1 MVLNKGV
8 FFQAVNVVAY
18 VVTIAVNGLAGSTTL
33 LGGVT
38 SADVSNS
45 YPTLVTPAGFTFAV
59 WGIIYALLMVFAVYQ
74 LLPRNRSK
82 PFLSQVGVLFG
93 LSSVCNICWLFLWH
107 YGYVTYSLVLMFALL
122 ASLILIYRRLDIG
135 RAAVFLKEKIC
146 VHLPFSVYLGWISI
160 ATIANVSVAFVAAGW
175 DGWGIEPSTWAVA
188 IIGVALVLTLA
199 VLATRKDVAFSLVV
213 VWALVGILSKQ
224 SEVQSIVLAAEVAIA
239 VTLIAVCAV
248 IVVSKF
254 KR

>member
-1 MVLNKGV
+1 MVSDRGV
-8 FFQAVNVVAY
+8 FFQAVNVVAF
-18 VVTIAVNGLAGSTTL
+18 VVTIVVNGLAGSTTL

-38 SADVSNS
+38 SADVSDM

-59 WGIIYALLMVFAVYQ
+59 WGVIYALLMVFTVYQ
-74 LLPRNRSK
+74 LLPRNRDK
-82 PFLSQVGVLFG
+82 PFLSQVGLLFG

-122 ASLILIYRRLDIG
+122 ASLILVYLRLDIG
-135 RAAVFLKEKIC
+135 RAAVSLREKIC

-160 ATIANVSVAFVAAGW
+160 ATIANVSVALTAVDW

-199 VLATRKDVAFSLVV
+199 VLATRKDVVFGLVV

-224 SEVQSIVLAAEVAIA
+224 SDFQSIVLAAEVAIA